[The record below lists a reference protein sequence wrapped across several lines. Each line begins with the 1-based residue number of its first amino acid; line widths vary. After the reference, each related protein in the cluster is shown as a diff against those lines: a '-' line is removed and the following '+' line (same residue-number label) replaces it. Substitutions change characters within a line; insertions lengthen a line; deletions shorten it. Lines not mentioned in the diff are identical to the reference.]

1 MGSFIYT
8 QFGGKTM
15 AKKLDAFEKWKA
27 STGINSWPKVRELL
41 TDLSK
46 KGYTQRQICER
57 LKLSEAYFSRLKKK
71 HPEIEQAFIDADDY
85 VLDAAFTAL
94 YKVAFGSTYVTEDT
108 WLEDKQDGSKP
119 RKKVHRVK
127 RETEPN
133 LGALVYLLTQRFGRQ
148 YSDKREELELA
159 RQKMENNKEEWSNGT
174 NDNDGENK

>member
-1 MGSFIYT
+1 
-8 QFGGKTM
+8 
-15 AKKLDAFEKWKA
+15 
-27 STGINSWPKVRELL
+27 
-41 TDLSK
+41 
-46 KGYTQRQICER
+46 
-57 LKLSEAYFSRLKKK
+57 
-71 HPEIEQAFIDADDY
+71 
-85 VLDAAFTAL
+85 
-94 YKVAFGSTYVTEDT
+94 VTEDT